1 MPKRCDLKNRVDV
14 RITVLGLA
22 PLLCASLR
30 IEEMTSEYHL
40 GLHWVS
46 KKLGCFFPTPTLVC
60 DDVIQNGGRRY
71 LATSHPGIKQSIT
84 GECKGIF
91 WHEIAHFVRNFMPS
105 MTIYNKSIVHTR
117 WRHCRPRKVHFEPKM
132 RKMFWN
138 VEVNDSTLYTH
149 AYMWYTAGKR
159 LPRTTQNRLKC
170 VDISFV
176 PKVMNLFVFLC
187 RVVIRDMR

>member
-1 MPKRCDLKNRVDV
+1 
-14 RITVLGLA
+14 
-22 PLLCASLR
+22 
-30 IEEMTSEYHL
+30 MTSEYHL
-40 GLHWVS
+40 GLIWVS
-46 KKLGCFFPTPTLVC
+46 KKLGCFSPPPKLFC
-60 DDVIQNGGRRY
+60 DDVIQNGGRHY
-71 LATSHPGIKQSIT
+71 LATSHLGIQQSIT
-84 GECKGIF
+84 GERKGIF
-91 WHEIAHFVRNFMPS
+91 WREIANFVRSYIPS
-105 MTIYNKSIVHTR
+105 IIVYNTSIARAR
-117 WRHCRPRKVHFEPKM
+117 WRHCIPRKVHFEPKM